1 MDNNNDLSDR
11 SEEQLEK
18 WLRESEARVEEKRR
32 NYAGPHC
39 CLAMQSSVVGDRNT
53 LHYRKRYCEYG
64 VTVPKS
70 TGYILMDYCIFCGK
84 KLPPSLQYDWFDV
97 LEREYGLKFPLK
109 KDKHLIPQEFLTDEW
124 WKNRRLQEVS
134 LFNALPNSKKRVE
147 NKQHPYTGPHCC
159 RAMNFALIDDKH
171 VFYYSSQ
178 YREYAA
184 GLSKITGCVEVFYCM
199 FCGKQLP
206 KSVRDEWFDILKK
219 EYGLKKPWGEDE
231 PLIPK
236 EFLTDEWWRNRGL

>member
-1 MDNNNDLSDR
+1 MENENDLFDKA
-11 SEEQLEK
+11 EEERKK
-18 WLRESEARVEEKRR
+18 WLQDIEEKVEEERR
-32 NYAGPHC
+32 NYVGPHC
-39 CLAMQSSVVGDRNT
+39 CLTMHCNVVDESDA
-53 LHYRKRYCEYG
+53 LHYRKRYREYG

-70 TGYILMDYCIFCGK
+70 TNCILMDYCIFCGK
-84 KLPPSLQYDWFDV
+84 KLPPSLQDEWFNV
-97 LEREYGLKFPLK
+97 LEKEYDLKFPLK

-124 WKNRRLQEVS
+124 WKNRGLQAVF
-134 LFNALPNSKKRVE
+134 LFNV
-147 NKQHPYTGPHCC
+147 KQQQTKMRGKHHTYTGPHCC
-159 RAMNFALIDDKH
+159 RAMHFGLIDDKH
-171 VFYYSSQ
+171 VFHYSRQ

-206 KSVRDEWFDILKK
+206 KSVRDEWFDILEK

-236 EFLTDEWWRNRGL
+236 EFFTDEWWRNRGL